1 MRSTDI
7 LIVDD
12 EIGIREVL
20 QETLEDEGYS
30 VALAENAAE
39 ARALRNQTRPAM
51 VLLDIWM
58 PDSDGITLLKEWATN
73 GQLTMPVVMMSGHGS
88 IDTAVEATKIGA
100 LDFLE
105 KPIPLQKLFAT
116 VERALKVGESQM
128 AVGLSLEQLGN
139 SQIIQE
145 LGKQLERAA
154 QHNSPIL
161 LLGESGS
168 PFEAVARY
176 FHKAATPW
184 VEPGR
189 PEHIIDAPLELLQKA
204 MGGILYLGDIAQYSK
219 TAQQSIAFLLTK
231 AERYHVRIVCTC
243 SQPLSELIAQQGQD
257 SKLLNVL
264 SSLVVSLPPLRQQIE
279 DIPFLV
285 NRIANELAE
294 SQKTKPVHFDAAA
307 LAQLSQYDWPGNLEQ
322 LKNVVKNLALN
333 ADHGEV
339 GHQAV
344 CKMLNRFVQQ
354 SDSEMVNGFDFNLP
368 LRELREQLERRYFEY
383 HIRREGQNMSRV
395 AQKVGLERTH
405 LYRKLKQLGIVVL
418 RRGHAKSEGIE
429 ELEEN

>member
-30 VALAENAAE
+30 VALAENAE
-39 ARALRNQTRPAM
+39 QARQLRNQTRPAM

-58 PDSDGITLLKEWATN
+58 PDSDGITLLKEWASN

-105 KPIPLQKLFAT
+105 KPIPLQKLFSA
-116 VERALKVGESQM
+116 VERALKTGETQS
-128 AVGLSLEQLGN
+128 AAGASLERLGN
-139 SQIIQE
+139 SNVIKE

-154 QHNSPIL
+154 RHNSPIL

-168 PFEAVARY
+168 PFEAVARF
-176 FHKAATPW
+176 FHKNHTPW
-184 VEPGR
+184 IEPVR
-189 PEHIIDAPLELLQKA
+189 PDHITDSPLELLQKSA
-204 MGGILYLGDIAQYSK
+204 NGVLYLGDIAQYNKSV
-219 TAQQSIAFLLTK
+219 QQSIAFLLTK
-231 AERYHVRIVCTC
+231 AERYHARVVCTC
-243 SQPLSELIAQQGQD
+243 SQPLSELVSSPTQD
-257 SKLLNVL
+257 NRLLNVL
-264 SSLVVSLPPLRQQIE
+264 SSLVISLPPLRQQLD

-285 NRIANELAE
+285 NQITSELAQA
-294 SQKTKPVHFDAAA
+294 QKSTPVRFSADAVGR
-307 LAQLSQYDWPGNLEQ
+307 LCQYDWPGNLEQ

-333 ADHGEV
+333 SEGSEV
-339 GHQAV
+339 GQQAV
-344 CKMLNRFVQQ
+344 HKMLGQFMQQ
-354 SDSEMVNGFDFNLP
+354 NDGEMVNGFDFNLP
-368 LRELREQLERRYFEY
+368 LRELREELERRYFEY
-383 HIRREGQNMSRV
+383 HIRRENQNMSRV

-405 LYRKLKQLGIVVL
+405 LYRKLKQLGISVT
-418 RRGHAKSEGIE
+418 RRSAAARHGEHPESQ
-429 ELEEN
+429 